1 MVRDAGMPSPRDAVA
16 AEMQL
21 RQGRGVVSAAWG
33 VCLDA
38 SPRKMALAC
47 DGRVSAYVQTPVWAG
62 LTCSI
67 IRMSPVLLATGG
79 VFYTPQPEGVRLT
92 SAARLGP
99 VGVLRAIHAAPQRQ
113 TIQLR
118 TLGRWKHDEQDATHG
133 H

>member
-1 MVRDAGMPSPRDAVA
+1 MTWSEMRECLTH
-16 AEMQL
+16 EMQL

-99 VGVLRAIHAAPQRQ
+99 VGVLRAIHAAPPQRQ

-118 TLGRWKHDEQDATHG
+118 TLDRWRSRKHDEQDATHG